1 MFFLANVEY
10 LGCDFM
16 NINTPIRSTGSD
28 QYSVLT
34 QTKDKRDLL
43 EEKNKLNKSDIGL
56 KGSPSAVDK
65 KDSENTLGHD
75 EKFKVVDESQV
86 KAKSQKD
93 INIKAEIRRLLSFQ
107 NKVIQHERAHAMV
120 GGGLAGNPSYIYT
133 TGPDGKKY
141 ISGGEVSI
149 RIPGGTTME
158 DTLAMVQKVKAA
170 AMAPADPSPQ
180 DIKTASKAS
189 SIELSIRREIAIKK
203 AKTAY
208 KRFNKISQEIK
219 EKLEN
224 IDIER
229 STLLKSIDGDDVD
242 KYLEL
247 SINKANNFSIAK
259 FDFRILSKFEL
270 MI

>member
-1 MFFLANVEY
+1 
-10 LGCDFM
+10 M
-16 NINTPIRSTGSD
+16 NISNPIRSTGLE
-28 QYSVLT
+28 QYNLLT
-34 QTKDKRDLL
+34 QTKEKRDLL
-43 EEKNKLNKSDIGL
+43 EDEKDKLNKSEKDVKVKPSPDNHDKVEDNKL
-56 KGSPSAVDK
+56 GS
-65 KDSENTLGHD
+65 E
-75 EKFKVVDESQV
+75 EKFKVLDESQV
-86 KAKSQKD
+86 KSTSQKD
-93 INIKAEIRRLLSFQ
+93 INIKAEIRRLLAFQ

-189 SIELSIRREIAIKK
+189 SLELSIRREIAIKK
-203 AKTAY
+203 AKIAY
-208 KRFNKISQEIK
+208 KRFSKKSQEIK
-219 EKLEN
+219 EKQDNL
-224 IDIER
+224 DIEKTTV
-229 STLLKSIDGDDVD
+229 SQNGDGDNVD

-247 SINKANNFSIAK
+247 KINKANNFSLAK